1 MSEPDR
7 PPPLSLVVTLAA
19 LTVASG
25 FVDAVSFLGLGHVFT
40 ANMTGNVVLLGFAA
54 AGAPGFSM
62 GASLCALAA
71 FVVGAVAGGRLGR
84 RIEPSRNLLLVAMA
98 IEVTCTAVAAIVA
111 GLVPAVGSGWPRY
124 TIIALLALAVG
135 QRNSAVRRIG
145 VPDMSTT
152 VLTTALTGLASN
164 SSLAGGTNPHA
175 HLARTTILC
184 MFGGA
189 LVGAVLLLHAGT
201 TWSLGVA
208 AGIVAVTAVYY
219 NREVP
224 LELGLAQ

>member
-1 MSEPDR
+1 
-7 PPPLSLVVTLAA
+7 VVTLAA
-19 LTVASG
+19 LTVVSG

-71 FVVGAVAGGRLGR
+71 FVVGAVAGGRLAR
-84 RIEPSRNLLLVAMA
+84 RVQPLRNLLLVAMV
-98 IEVTCTAVAAIVA
+98 IEVACTGVAAIVA
-111 GLVPAVGSGWPRY
+111 GMVPAVGSGWPRY
-124 TIIALLALAVG
+124 TIIALLAVAVG
-135 QRNSAVRRIG
+135 QRNAAVRRLG

-152 VLTTALTGLASN
+152 VLTTALTGLVSN

-175 HLARTTILC
+175 GRARTTILC

-189 LVGAVLLLHAGT
+189 LVGAVLLLHAGA
-201 TWSLGVA
+201 TWTLGVA
-208 AGIVAVTAVYY
+208 AGIVAVTAVFYI
-219 NREVP
+219 REVP
-224 LELGLAQ
+224 LELTSP

>member
-7 PPPLSLVVTLAA
+7 PPPPPLVVTLAA
-19 LTVASG
+19 LTVVSG

-71 FVVGAVAGGRLGR
+71 FVVGAVAGGRLAR
-84 RIEPSRNLLLVAMA
+84 RVQPLRNLLLVAMV
-98 IEVTCTAVAAIVA
+98 IEVACTGVAAIVA
-111 GLVPAVGSGWPRY
+111 GMVPAVGSGWPRY
-124 TIIALLALAVG
+124 TIIALLAVAVG
-135 QRNSAVRRIG
+135 QRNAAVRRLG

-152 VLTTALTGLASN
+152 VLTTALTGLVSN

-175 HLARTTILC
+175 GRARTTILC

-189 LVGAVLLLHAGT
+189 LVGAVLLLHAGA
-201 TWSLGVA
+201 TWTLGVA
-208 AGIVAVTAVYY
+208 AGIVAVTAVFYI
-219 NREVP
+219 REVP
-224 LELGLAQ
+224 LELTSP

>member
-7 PPPLSLVVTLAA
+7 PPLTLVVTLAA
-19 LTVASG
+19 LTVVSG

-40 ANMTGNVVLLGFAA
+40 SNMTGNVVLLGFAA

-71 FVVGAVAGGRLGR
+71 FAVGALAGGKLAR
-84 RIEPSRNLLLVAMA
+84 RVQPLRNLLLVAMV
-98 IEVTCTAVAAIVA
+98 IEVACTAVAAVVA
-111 GLVPAVGSGWPRY
+111 GMVPAVGSGWPRY
-124 TIIALLALAVG
+124 VIIALLAVAVG
-135 QRNSAVRRIG
+135 QRNAAVRRLG

-152 VLTTALTGLASN
+152 VLTTALTGLVSN

-175 HLARTTILC
+175 GLARTTILC
-184 MFGGA
+184 LCGGA
-189 LVGAVLLLHAGT
+189 LVGAVLVLHAGA
-201 TWSLGVA
+201 TWTLGVA
-208 AGIVAVTAVYY
+208 AGIVAVTAVFY